1 MKRIFILV
9 LLVSTVAVFI
19 FSSCKKDLQVPSVHP
34 GSNSNAGTSLFTL
47 NLKADNWISEG
58 DGIYVNNFRNI
69 IHSRYYGRSIKVY
82 LLTENREIQINHF
95 IYFMGGELWASV
107 SGTDLTL
114 IYHSFGQRPFDH
126 LNIKV
131 LIE

>member
-9 LLVSTVAVFI
+9 LLASTVTI
-19 FSSCKKDLQVPSVHP
+19 FTISSCKKDVQVPSVHT
-34 GSNSNAGTSLFTL
+34 GSGYNAGTSPFTL
-47 NLKADNWISEG
+47 NLKADDWISDG
-58 DGIYVNNFRNI
+58 DGFYVNTFQNI
-69 IHSRYYGRSIKVY
+69 IPPRYYSHTIKVY

-95 IYFMGGELWASV
+95 ISFMGGELWASV
-107 SGTDLTL
+107 TGTDVIL
-114 IYHSFGQRPFDH
+114 IYHCSGQLLFDY